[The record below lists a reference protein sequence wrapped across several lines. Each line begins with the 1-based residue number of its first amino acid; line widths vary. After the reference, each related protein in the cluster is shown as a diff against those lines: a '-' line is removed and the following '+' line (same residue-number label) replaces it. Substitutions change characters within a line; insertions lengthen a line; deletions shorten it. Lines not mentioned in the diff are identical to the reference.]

1 MTVITGVAGSGKS
14 SLVHETFLHQ
24 HPDAIVIDQAEV
36 GANSR
41 SIPATYTGIMDEIRK
56 DFAKVNKVKK
66 SLFSFNSEGA
76 CENCQGLG
84 VVYISLAFL
93 DEAKTPCEVCEGK
106 RFKDEVLE
114 HKLDGK
120 SIADVLSMTV
130 EEALGYFTNKK
141 VLKTLQ
147 AMSDVGLNYLSLGQP
162 LSTLSGG
169 ECQRLKLAS
178 ELHKDGSIYVMD
190 EPTTG
195 LHMSDIGHLLKVINR
210 IVDNGNTVVVIEHN
224 GDIIKNADWI
234 IDMGPEGGHKGGQ
247 ILFEGNPKDLM
258 AVDASYTAQYL
269 RSEQHQPA

>member
-1 MTVITGVAGSGKS
+1 M
-14 SLVHETFLHQ
+14 
-24 HPDAIVIDQAEV
+24 IDQAEV

-41 SIPATYTGIMDEIRK
+41 STPATYTGIMDEIRK
-56 DFAKVNKVKK
+56 DFAKANDVSK

-84 VVYISLAFL
+84 VVYISLAFM
-93 DEAKTPCEVCEGK
+93 DEAKTPCEVCGGK

-114 HKLDGK
+114 YTLDDK

-130 EEALGYFTNKK
+130 EEALEYFTNKK

-147 AMSDVGLNYLSLGQP
+147 SMHDVGLNYLSLGQP

-169 ECQRLKLAS
+169 ECQRIKLAS
-178 ELHKDGSIYVMD
+178 ELHKEGSIYVMD

-195 LHMSDIGHLLKVINR
+195 LHMSDISHLLDVMNR

-234 IDMGPEGGHKGGQ
+234 IDMGPEGGVRGGQ
-247 ILFEGNPKDLM
+247 ILFEGTPKDLM
-258 AVDASYTAQYL
+258 TVEDSYTAQYL
-269 RSEQHQPA
+269 RSEAQPT